1 MANTHAKLP
10 ECAAVQATLVE
21 QMERI
26 TENQRKISDKVF
38 GNGRVGLDQQ
48 TDTNTRDIAEIIAAI
63 KKMNEARELETKAR
77 EQDKRAQGRH
87 AQMVADTSLW
97 INHYHSSSCTDCR
110 NRDSA
115 YKIDGQFCMAR
126 YQI

>member
-77 EQDKRAQGRH
+77 EQEIKERKVDTRKWWLTQASGLITTILAVAQTVVI
-87 AQMVADTSLW
+87 AIVLT
-97 INHYHSSSCTDCR
+97 
-110 NRDSA
+110 
-115 YKIDGQFCMAR
+115 K
-126 YQI
+126 